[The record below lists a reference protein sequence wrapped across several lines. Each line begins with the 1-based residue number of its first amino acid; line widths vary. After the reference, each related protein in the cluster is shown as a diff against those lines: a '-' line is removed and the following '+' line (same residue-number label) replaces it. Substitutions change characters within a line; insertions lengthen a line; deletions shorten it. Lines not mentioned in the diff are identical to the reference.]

1 MKPENHLEAFRSHT
15 AAPPTGARERVWRQ
29 LEAPAQPQRRSA
41 FVPVFALAA
50 SMLVGVGV
58 VKLVQSRNAVS
69 SERWNDE
76 RSAIA
81 WDGAKAKLDK
91 QTHAV
96 TLEDGAV
103 AVSSWGAPVNVNA
116 RGHQVRIESGLAL
129 IQVAGDEVSAEA
141 IEGAL
146 LFDGQLH
153 TARTKSESASDTVK
167 AVLAIETESLRAR
180 RLVKRAEQ
188 SVSEQRFEDAVR
200 DLETVASSGTL
211 DAEVANF
218 KQAELEL
225 RKLNRPE
232 SALKTLGNGDA
243 KFPRGALSQER
254 QLSEIESLVKLER
267 WSEVELNTSTFL
279 TRFAD
284 SERADEVR
292 RLHDEAA
299 RRLGKS
305 P

>member
-1 MKPENHLEAFRSHT
+1 MKHTENHLEAFRSST

-29 LEAPAQPQRRSA
+29 LEAPAAPPRRSML
-41 FVPVFALAA
+41 VPVFALAA

-69 SERWNDE
+69 SERWSDE

-81 WDGAKAKLDK
+81 WNDAKAKRDQ
-91 QTHAV
+91 QTV
-96 TLEDGAV
+96 TLEEGSI
-103 AVSSWGAPVNVNA
+103 AVSSWGSTVNVNA
-116 RGHQVRIESGLAL
+116 RGHRVRVESGLAL

-141 IEGAL
+141 IEGS
-146 LFDGQLH
+146 LFFDDQLH
-153 TARTKSESASDTVK
+153 AARTKTEISSDTVK
-167 AVLAIETESLRAR
+167 AVLALETESLRAR

-188 SVSEQRFEDAVR
+188 SVTEQRFEDAVK

-218 KQAELEL
+218 RQAELEL
-225 RKLNRPE
+225 RKLNRPDA
-232 SALKTLGNGDA
+232 ALKTLGNGDA
-243 KFPRGALSQER
+243 KFPRGALTQER
-254 QLSEIESLVKLER
+254 QLSEIESLVRLER

-284 SERADEVR
+284 SERAEEVR
-292 RLHDEAA
+292 RLHEDAA